1 MAKTEL
7 PRPYLRRL
15 ALHGSLNSF
24 AKDLAEERLISQY
37 SFSTDDQDKLANE
50 SLISDYLSD
59 LGVVDQVSL
68 DKWCQKHLIDS
79 PAQLTNFVRYQFKKN
94 LIIDRLLSE
103 NGETA
108 FLKFKDR
115 LDRVLYSVIRVPSE
129 AFAYHLFYAI
139 DHDEISFS
147 DAASQFSDGVEARS
161 AGIVGPV
168 DLCTPHPEIASRLKR
183 GRPGELF
190 EPFKADEW
198 FLVVSLL
205 YRFESCYDDMSRKT
219 LGQLLFSAKVAEFM
233 PELSRQLL
241 RSNVAA
247 SPGSDE

>member
-1 MAKTEL
+1 MAKAEL

-15 ALHGSLNSF
+15 ALHGSLHTF
-24 AKDLAEERLISQY
+24 VRDLAEERFISQY
-37 SFSTDDQDKLANE
+37 PYSAEDQEKLANE
-50 SLISDYLSD
+50 SLVADYLSD
-59 LGVVDQVSL
+59 LGVVDQSGL
-68 DKWCQKHLIDS
+68 DQWCQKHLIDS
-79 PAQLTNFVRYQFKKN
+79 PAQLTDFVRYQFKKN
-94 LIIDRLLSE
+94 LIIASLLSE

-115 LDRVLYSVIRVPSE
+115 LDRVLYSIIRVSSE
-129 AFAYHLFYAI
+129 ALAYHLFYAI

-147 DAASQFSDGVEARS
+147 DAAEQFSDGVEARS

-205 YRFESCYDDMSRKT
+205 YRFESCYDDISRKT

-233 PELSRQLL
+233 PEVAKQLL
-241 RSNVAA
+241 RSHVVV
-247 SPGSDE
+247 SPG

>member
-1 MAKTEL
+1 MVKTAL

-15 ALHGSLNSF
+15 ALHGSLSNF
-24 AKDLAEERLISQY
+24 IRDLAEEQLISQY
-37 SFSTDDQDKLANE
+37 PYSADDQAMLANE
-50 SLISDYLSD
+50 SLISDYFSD
-59 LGVVDQVSL
+59 RGVDDQAGL
-68 DKWCQKHLIDS
+68 DQWCQKHLIDS
-79 PAQLTNFVRYQFKKN
+79 PSQLAEFVRYQFKKN
-94 LIIDRLLSE
+94 LIVDRLLSE

-129 AFAYHLFYAI
+129 ALAYHLFYAI
-139 DHDEISFS
+139 DHGEISFS
-147 DAASQFSDGVEARS
+147 DAAAQFSEGVESRS

-168 DLCTPHPEIASRLKR
+168 DLSTPHPEIASRLKR

-190 EPFKADEW
+190 EPFKAEDW

-205 YRFESCYDDMSRKT
+205 YRFESSYDEISRKT

-233 PELSRQLL
+233 PELTKQLL
-241 RSNVAA
+241 RTPPAS
-247 SPGSDE
+247 SPG

>member
-1 MAKTEL
+1 MAKAEL
-7 PRPYLRRL
+7 PRSYLRRL
-15 ALHGSLNSF
+15 ALHGSLHSF
-24 AKDLAEERLISQY
+24 VRDLAEERLISHYPY
-37 SFSTDDQDKLANE
+37 SADDQEKLANE
-50 SLISDYLSD
+50 GLISDYLSD
-59 LGVVDQVSL
+59 LGVVDQAGL
-68 DKWCQKHLIDS
+68 DQWCKKHLIDS
-79 PAQLTNFVRYQFKKN
+79 PAQLTDFVRYQFKKN
-94 LIIDRLLSE
+94 LIVDRLLSE

-129 AFAYHLFYAI
+129 ALAYHLFYAI
-139 DHDEISFS
+139 DHNEISFAE
-147 DAASQFSDGVEARS
+147 AAAQFSDGVESRS

-168 DLCTPHPEIASRLKR
+168 DLCTPHPEISSRLKR

-205 YRFESCYDDMSRKT
+205 YRFESSYDDISRRT

-233 PELSRQLL
+233 PEVSKKLL
-241 RSNVAA
+241 QPHLAPSH
-247 SPGSDE
+247 G

>member
-15 ALHGSLNSF
+15 ALHGSLNGF
-24 AKDLAEERLISQY
+24 IKDLAEERLISQY
-37 SFSTDDQDKLANE
+37 PYSPEDLAKLSAE

-59 LGVVDQVSL
+59 LGVVDQAGL
-68 DKWCQKHLIDS
+68 DEWCHKNLIDS
-79 PAQLTNFVRYQFKKN
+79 PSQLSDFVHYQLKKN
-94 LIIDRLLSE
+94 IIVKQLLSE

-129 AFAYHLFYAI
+129 ALAYHLFYSI
-139 DHDEISFS
+139 DHGEISFA
-147 DAASQFSDGVEARS
+147 DAASQFSEGVESRS

-168 DLCTPHPEIASRLKR
+168 DLSTPHPEIASRLKR

-190 EPFKADEW
+190 EPFKAEDW

-205 YRFESCYDDMSRKT
+205 YRYESSYDDISRKT

-233 PELSRQLL
+233 PHVSKQLL
-241 RSNVAA
+241 RTPA
-247 SPGSDE
+247 SSSSG

>member
-1 MAKTEL
+1 MAKTEW
-7 PRPYLRRL
+7 PRPNLRRL
-15 ALHGSLNSF
+15 ALHGTLNSLLR
-24 AKDLAEERLISQY
+24 DLAEERLISLY
-37 SFSTDDQDKLANE
+37 PFSAEDLAKLANE
-50 SLISDYLSD
+50 SLISDYLSN
-59 LGVVDQVSL
+59 LGVVDQSGL
-68 DKWCQKHLIDS
+68 DQWCHKHLIDS
-79 PAQLTNFVRYQFKKN
+79 PSQLADFVRYKFKKN
-94 LIIDRLLSE
+94 LIVDRLLSE

-108 FLKFKDR
+108 FLKYKDR

-129 AFAYHLFYAI
+129 ALAYHLFYAI

-147 DAASQFSDGVEARS
+147 DAAEQFSDGVEARS

-205 YRFESCYDDMSRKT
+205 YRFESCYDDISRKT

-233 PELSRQLL
+233 PEVSKQLL
-241 RSNVAA
+241 RSHVAA
-247 SPGSDE
+247 SPG

>member
-1 MAKTEL
+1 MAKAEL

-15 ALHGSLNSF
+15 ALHGSLNTF
-24 AKDLAEERLISQY
+24 VKDLAEEQLVSQY
-37 SFSTDDQDKLANE
+37 PFSTDDQAKLASD

-59 LGVVDQVSL
+59 LGVVDQASL
-68 DKWCQKHLIDS
+68 DQWCQKYLIDS
-79 PAQLTNFVRYQFKKN
+79 PAQLAEFVRYQVKKK
-94 LIIDRLLSE
+94 LIVQRLLAE

-129 AFAYHLFYAI
+129 ALAYHLFYAL
-139 DHDEISFS
+139 DHGEITFS
-147 DAASQFSDGVEARS
+147 DAAERFSDGVESRS

-205 YRFESCYDDMSRKT
+205 YRFESSYDDISRRT

-233 PELSRQLL
+233 PEVSKQLL
-241 RSNVAA
+241 RTHLA
-247 SPGSDE
+247 STPV

>member
-68 DKWCQKHLIDS
+68 DQWCQKHLIDS
-79 PAQLTNFVRYQFKKN
+79 PAQLADFVRYQFKKK
-94 LIIDRLLSE
+94 LIVERLLAE

-108 FLKFKDR
+108 YLKFKDR

-129 AFAYHLFYAI
+129 ALAYHLFYAI
-139 DHDEISFS
+139 DHDEITFS
-147 DAASQFSDGVEARS
+147 DAAERFSDGVEARS

-205 YRFESCYDDMSRKT
+205 YRFESSYDDISRKT

-233 PELSRQLL
+233 PEVSKQLL
-241 RSNVAA
+241 RPHLAS
-247 SPGSDE
+247 SPG

>member
-7 PRPYLRRL
+7 PRSYLRRL

-24 AKDLAEERLISQY
+24 ARDLAEERLISQY
-37 SFSTDDQDKLANE
+37 PFPTDDQDKLANE

-68 DKWCQKHLIDS
+68 DKWCHKHLIDS
-79 PAQLTNFVRYQFKKN
+79 PAQLADFVRYQFKKK
-94 LIIDRLLSE
+94 LIVERLLAE

-108 FLKFKDR
+108 YLKFKDR

-129 AFAYHLFYAI
+129 ALAYHLFYAI
-139 DHDEISFS
+139 DHDEITFS
-147 DAASQFSDGVEARS
+147 DAAERFSDGVEARS

-190 EPFKADEW
+190 EPFKADEL

-205 YRFESCYDDMSRKT
+205 YRFESSYDDISRKT

-233 PELSRQLL
+233 PEVSKQLL
-241 RSNVAA
+241 RPHLAS
-247 SPGSDE
+247 SPG